1 MKLKRIFLLVVLMPL
16 LLAGCGGKDPEG
28 GELPPPSG
36 KEDTDAPGGNNIDG
50 GSGKEATPLGE
61 GWTSVQIDEGVVYHT
76 FNGTDEITQ
85 KHQEVFVVDVDLN
98 NPNYQVKLVYESP
111 RLATSAAF
119 KKRSNAIAAIN
130 ANYEPKSIYMR
141 VDGNVIYPLEN
152 DYISDTGV
160 PNWKSEAAFSISGDS
175 NVSFLW
181 AGSQK
186 KGEVTVAQQRQYYQD
201 LPKDTYPN
209 VISSAP
215 MLIYN
220 FNSDYGEKFVDYNKS
235 TTNLSGEDPDK
246 HQRTLHPRT
255 AIAKTED
262 NHVLFIVVD
271 GRRSG
276 FATGISAKNL
286 TKFLVNNFNPQY
298 ALNLDGGGSST
309 MCVKGL
315 GDPETHVVNYPCDNR
330 SSEGKDGSPQEKP
343 GVPDHAGQRPR
354 DTFFVVVKK

>member
-1 MKLKRIFLLVVLMPL
+1 MKLRRFFLLVVLMPL
-16 LLAGCGGKDPEG
+16 LLVGCGGKDPEG

-36 KEDTDAPGGNNIDG
+36 KDQPTDAPGGDDIDG
-50 GSGKEATPLGE
+50 GSGKEATPLGKD
-61 GWTSVQIDEGVVYHT
+61 WTSVQIDEGVVYHT
-76 FNGTDEITQ
+76 FSGVDEITE
-85 KHQEVFVVDVDLN
+85 KYQEVFVIDVDLN
-98 NPNYQVKLVYESP
+98 NPKYQVKLVYESP

-141 VDGNVIYPLEN
+141 VDGKVIYPLEN
-152 DYISDTGV
+152 EYISDTGV

-186 KGEVTVAQQRQYYQD
+186 KGEVTVAQQKLYYTG
-201 LPKDTYPN
+201 LSTETCPN
-209 VISSAP
+209 IISSAP

-255 AIAKTED
+255 AIALTEK
-262 NHVLFIVVD
+262 NHLILFCVD
-271 GRRSG
+271 GRIKSQGMGARS
-276 FATGISAKNL
+276 L
-286 TKFLVNNFNPQY
+286 TRFLKKWFNPKY
-298 ALNLDGGGSST
+298 ALNLDGGGSTT
-309 MCVKGL
+309 MCVKGQ
-315 GDPETHVVNYPCDNR
+315 GDNSTHVVNYPCDGN
-330 SSEGKDGSPQEKP
+330 KNY
-343 GVPDHAGQRPR
+343 DHTGERTR
-354 DTFFVVVKK
+354 DAFIMILKK

>member
-1 MKLKRIFLLVVLMPL
+1 MNLKRIFLLVVLMPL

-28 GELPPPSG
+28 GGELPPPSG
-36 KEDTDAPGGNNIDG
+36 KEDTDAPGGDDIDG

-186 KGEVTVAQQRQYYQD
+186 KGEVTVAQQRQYYKD
-201 LPKDTYPN
+201 LNATSYPN

-255 AIAKTED
+255 AIALTEK
-262 NHVLFIVVD
+262 NHLILFCVD
-271 GRRSG
+271 GRIKSQGMGARS
-276 FATGISAKNL
+276 L
-286 TKFLVNNFNPQY
+286 TRFLKKWFNPKY
-298 ALNLDGGGSST
+298 ALNLDGGGSTT
-309 MCVKGL
+309 MCVKGQ
-315 GDPETHVVNYPCDNR
+315 GDASTHVVNYPCDGN
-330 SSEGKDGSPQEKP
+330 KNY
-343 GVPDHAGQRPR
+343 DHTGERTR
-354 DTFFVVVKK
+354 DAFIMILKK

>member
-1 MKLKRIFLLVVLMPL
+1 MKLRRFFLLVVLMPL
-16 LLAGCGGKDPEG
+16 LLVECGGKDPEG

-36 KEDTDAPGGNNIDG
+36 KDQPTDAPGGDDIDG
-50 GSGKEATPLGE
+50 GSGKEATPLGKD
-61 GWTSVQIDEGVVYHT
+61 WTSVQIDEGVVYHT
-76 FNGTDEITQ
+76 FSGVDEITE
-85 KHQEVFVVDVDLN
+85 KYQEVFVIDVDLN
-98 NPNYQVKLVYESP
+98 NPKYQVKLVYESP

-141 VDGNVIYPLEN
+141 VDGKVIYPLEN
-152 DYISDTGV
+152 EYISDTGV

-186 KGEVTVAQQRQYYQD
+186 KGEVTVAQQKLYYTG
-201 LPKDTYPN
+201 LSTETYPN
-209 VISSAP
+209 IISSAP

-255 AIAKTED
+255 AIALTEK
-262 NHVLFIVVD
+262 NHLILFCVD
-271 GRRSG
+271 GRIKSQGMGARS
-276 FATGISAKNL
+276 L
-286 TKFLVNNFNPQY
+286 TRFLKKWFNPKY
-298 ALNLDGGGSST
+298 ALNLDGGGSTT
-309 MCVKGL
+309 MCVKGQ
-315 GDPETHVVNYPCDNR
+315 GDNSTHVVNYPCDGN
-330 SSEGKDGSPQEKP
+330 KNY
-343 GVPDHAGQRPR
+343 DHTGERTR
-354 DTFFVVVKK
+354 DAFIMILKK